1 MPVYNGESTIDN
13 SIKSCINQSETNFEL
28 IIIDNGSIDDTKKRV
43 QKYSDDKRIK
53 YVYTEKKGRS
63 RARNIGIKNSK
74 GKYLLFLDS
83 DDTIN
88 KELLTNG
95 ISFLDKNTS
104 YFGYSVAVEYKFVEN
119 AKKSLYIPST
129 EKDML
134 YLNNQFPI
142 NSIMLRN
149 NNIIYFHED
158 IEHNEDW
165 LFFLEN
171 LLNKNIYVDINF
183 VGANVWVHQN
193 NTMKNL
199 TVMICSKLY
208 IRGKFRELFPNN
220 FKIALDNLKL
230 LFYVVFLF
238 EEQDKYSPSKY
249 FKKQYQLVRLFK
261 RLPFINRY
269 IYSKLSNKLK
279 LNVYS

>member
-1 MPVYNGESTIDN
+1 MKILNT
-13 SIKSCINQSETNFEL
+13 
-28 IIIDNGSIDDTKKRV
+28 TK
-43 QKYSDDKRIK
+43 
-53 YVYTEKKGRS
+53 TGC
-63 RARNIGIKNSK
+63 
-74 GKYLLFLDS
+74 
-83 DDTIN
+83 
-88 KELLTNG
+88 
-95 ISFLDKNTS
+95 
-104 YFGYSVAVEYKFVEN
+104 
-119 AKKSLYIPST
+119 
-129 EKDML
+129 
-134 YLNNQFPI
+134 
-142 NSIMLRN
+142 
-149 NNIIYFHED
+149 
-158 IEHNEDW
+158 
-165 LFFLEN
+165 FFLEN